1 MWQHDAWDALRA
13 PLVGARLLLTERSL
27 WAPAALPVFL
37 GLIWSLLSLGL
48 AASTGMAG
56 SIFVVLLSVT
66 LAAALIGAIILVHL
80 LLALCAPLFDWLSER
95 SEAALGLQARPSG
108 DSWLQRS
115 LRGAAIGFRL
125 FFLKLALLVVVLIV
139 SFMPPVGTVVSWV
152 LIGFTLSVDF
162 LDYPMTRRRWSSA
175 HKRAWLGRH
184 WPAVLVFSLLIYL
197 LLIIPGAGGL
207 LLAPAIIGG
216 TWLVCSRDRSA
227 HASDNADRASGSHP
241 AEACPAGRQPAA
253 PHIDVS
259 SQGPTYN
266 IHSRDC

>member
-1 MWQHDAWDALRA
+1 MWHRDAFDALAA
-13 PLVGARLLLTERSL
+13 PFVGARLLLTERSL
-27 WAPAALPVFL
+27 WAPSALPVFL

-48 AASTGMAG
+48 AASTGLAG
-56 SIFVVLLSVT
+56 SIFLVLLSVT
-66 LAAALIGAIILVHL
+66 LAAALIGAIVLVHL

-95 SEAALGLQARPSG
+95 TERALGFQIAPSG

-125 FFLKLALLVVVLIV
+125 FFLKLALLLVVLVV
-139 SFMPPVGTVVSWV
+139 SFMPPLGTVLSWV

-184 WPAVLVFSLLIYL
+184 WAAVVAFSLLIYL
-197 LLIIPGAGGL
+197 LLIIPGVGGL

-216 TWLVCSRDRSA
+216 TWLVCSRDRTPFAPGDRSAAGRASA
-227 HASDNADRASGSHP
+227 HPADAQNA
-241 AEACPAGRQPAA
+241 
-253 PHIDVS
+253 
-259 SQGPTYN
+259 PTP
-266 IHSRDC
+266 D